1 MHTILSAL
9 ALYGA
14 YRLYKVAHQ
23 PAKSRY
29 SYVSKDKPECRIA
42 Y

>member
-29 SYVSKDKPECRIA
+29 SYVSKDKSECRIA